1 MVSVQTLLSNV
12 ESCNN
17 FLALQPPNTHDF
29 HRAQQSLAV
38 SFHLQLTNIRTLS
51 ADDGAMLTAAVASS
65 MFDDANKHRLRA
77 AVAAKVGG
85 NLCEQAMHLQSR
97 TQALECPLAYHKC
110 FARPPP
116 PLPSRQ

>member
-1 MVSVQTLLSNV
+1 MVSVQTLLSNL

-29 HRAQQSLAV
+29 HGAQQSLAV
-38 SFHLQLTNIRTLS
+38 SFHLQLTNIRDLS
-51 ADDGAMLTAAVASS
+51 ADDGAMLTAAVANS
-65 MFDDANKHRLRA
+65 MFDDSNKNRLCA

-85 NLCEQAMHLQSR
+85 NIFDRAMHWQSR

-116 PLPSRQ
+116 PLPLRQ